1 MQGGRLVRFDKVT
14 GQRVAI
20 QPVHPENLGL
30 RFNWNAALNVDPLD
44 PAALYLG
51 SQFVHRTRNNG
62 ETWEIISPDLTTD
75 EPEKQLYY
83 QSGGLTLDTSGAE
96 THTSILSI
104 SPSPL
109 RSGLIWVSTDDGNVQ
124 LTDDDGATWTNV
136 GENIPDVPTGIWVP
150 HIEPSHHDES
160 VAYVCLLYTSDAADE

>member
-1 MQGGRLVRFDKVT
+1 M
-14 GQRVAI
+14 
-20 QPVHPENLGL
+20 
-30 RFNWNAALNVDPLD
+30 
-44 PAALYLG
+44 
-51 SQFVHRTRNNG
+51 
-62 ETWEIISPDLTTD
+62 ISPTVGKCL
-75 EPEKQLYY
+75 
-83 QSGGLTLDTSGAE
+83 SCNLDNQNLRAACLRVFCHVSF
-96 THTSILSI
+96 SILSI

-160 VAYVCLLYTSDAADE
+160 VAYVVLEDHRRGDWTPYIYKTEDFGETWKDISDSNIQSFVHVIREDPIEPNLLLILH